1 MKGMMS
7 RVCLINDCERRRRIE
22 GRESEREIERERKC
36 VCVRDGSKQITA
48 AVRTLFI
55 HSFCLYTD
63 VFTKDEGVK

>member
-7 RVCLINDCERRRRIE
+7 RVCLINDCERSRRIE
-22 GRESEREIERERKC
+22 GRERERES